1 MNVITTSY
9 YVQQFEL
16 DLSADTLAQ
25 ARYYQKQGT
34 GSEHWSEILHDSRVD
49 TPDNVSLHSCPL
61 SEPLP
66 LHYNFTQH
74 HKRTKSACLPVRP
87 PRSLRTL
94 SNPVAATPAS
104 VSAYSISRPTS
115 SPTPSSYSSVS
126 PFTSRHSLTS
136 SQPSLTP
143 QSPPVPR
150 PKSLYVPFVG
160 CVDAPRVPPGQ
171 AARDILHAMSYAPTH
186 ESFSSD
192 ETHHITPISK
202 LFKSPR
208 LKSKSSSLVS
218 LIGPVSP
225 RMTRASGSTCS
236 LVQLPISS
244 SFSPN
249 HPSNNCENS
258 CLLMS
263 HPPVIHPP
271 PDLVQM
277 TASSLPSQSARLMSS
292 DNSHQS
298 NLEMIRES
306 SPYKPF

>member
-1 MNVITTSY
+1 MI
-9 YVQQFEL
+9 
-16 DLSADTLAQ
+16 D
-25 ARYYQKQGT
+25 T
-34 GSEHWSEILHDSRVD
+34 GSRLSVVD
-49 TPDNVSLHSCPL
+49 GWYRFPT
-61 SEPLP
+61 
-66 LHYNFTQH
+66 Y
-74 HKRTKSACLPVRP
+74 HKLLKECFCKIFAFFRCNS
-87 PRSLRTL
+87 
-94 SNPVAATPAS
+94 
-104 VSAYSISRPTS
+104 
-115 SPTPSSYSSVS
+115 
-126 PFTSRHSLTS
+126 
-136 SQPSLTP
+136 
-143 QSPPVPR
+143 
-150 PKSLYVPFVG
+150 G
-160 CVDAPRVPPGQ
+160 PGQ

-192 ETHHITPISK
+192 ETQHITPISK

-277 TASSLPSQSARLMSS
+277 TASSLPSQSVRLMSS
-292 DNSHQS
+292 DITHQS